1 MSILVLLFSLVLSSP
16 AFALSVVT
24 GSYTGDTTD
33 DRDIAISPACQPKA
47 VIVKNNGAS
56 SAARIMTDTMST
68 NSSGQFSANAQGAA
82 NEIQQL
88 NSDGFEVG
96 TVLNGSGV
104 VFRYVAFCNN
114 GAGDIETGTYTGASG
129 TDNRN
134 ITMVSSWTPELV
146 IIIGCNAEYN
156 VWRGATSH
164 SGDSASK
171 LNFAEA
177 EAANL
182 IQSFGAGTFQLGSL
196 MNVNACVYHWIAF
209 KGSSSGVAT
218 GNFAGNTSDD
228 RDITVTSFTPE
239 FALVRS
245 AAATNATGS
254 YRFTSNAA
262 TESFCTSAAATTNQ
276 IQAFGATSFQVGT
289 SACANENGQTMRWF
303 ALADVATSRRPQQ
316 PIPLGE

>member
-1 MSILVLLFSLVLSSP
+1 MTFILAIFLALLASP
-16 AFALSVVT
+16 VWALSVVT
-24 GSYTGDTTD
+24 GSYTGDTAD

-56 SAARIMTDTMST
+56 SAARVMTDTMST
-68 NSSGQFSANAQGAA
+68 NASGQFSAQSQGAS

-104 VFRYVAFCNN
+104 VFRYVAFCDN
-114 GAGDIETGTYTGASG
+114 GAGDIETGTYTGSSG

-146 IIIGCNAEYN
+146 IIFACTGEYN

-171 LNFAEA
+171 LNFAET

-209 KGSSSGVAT
+209 KGSTSGVAT

-239 FALVRS
+239 FVLVRS

-254 YRFTSNAA
+254 YRFASNAA

-276 IQAFGATSFQVGT
+276 IQAFGSTSFQVGT
-289 SACANENGQTMRWF
+289 SSCANENTQTMRWF
-303 ALADVATSRRPQQ
+303 ALADVAVSRRPQQ
-316 PIPLGE
+316 PIIFQ